1 MIFVAITGSIGCGKT
16 TVAHILRKLGYLVY
30 DADKWVKVLYFK
42 KDFLC
47 EIQKNFPQVFV
58 NGFFNKKMLR
68 SIVFQNPQQLKILE
82 NLIHPFLTKKLRQI
96 IRYRRNDGI
105 VFFEAPL
112 LFELRWEKFFDC
124 VIVAD
129 VDYETQKERV
139 MKRDKISED
148 EFIRINAL
156 QMPRYDK
163 ICRADVVI
171 DTGVDINKLRK
182 SVVQMLGVF

>member
-30 DADKWVKVLYFK
+30 DADKWVKFLYFK
-42 KDFLC
+42 QDFLC

-58 NGFFNKKMLR
+58 NGIFNKKMLR
-68 SIVFQNPQQLKILE
+68 TVVFQNPKQLKILE

-96 IRYRRNDGI
+96 IRYRRNEGI

-112 LFELRWEKFFDC
+112 LFELGWDKFFNY

-129 VDYETQKERV
+129 VEYEIQKERV

-148 EFIRINAL
+148 EFIRINSL
-156 QMPRYDK
+156 QMPRCDK
-163 ICRADVVI
+163 ICRADMVI
-171 DTGVDINKLRK
+171 DTGVGLDKLRRNI
-182 SVVQMLGVF
+182 VQMLGVF